1 VIVTSAPR
9 QEGFGS
15 CRQSQWRPWRAWG
28 RRQVGT
34 TADLSRWRVK
44 EVHSSRHIH
53 RTRALSVH
61 LRRLRSEVHSVSA
74 ARQAIGPPD
83 TEGRICRLFTR
94 TTSSIKQNVYIFNI
108 PFTVHFVRFNFVDGL
123 GPFQTFSQ
131 CLFSFL
137 R

>member
-1 VIVTSAPR
+1 MSAIAVASVACVGSTTSWNH
-9 QEGFGS
+9 
-15 CRQSQWRPWRAWG
+15 CRLVALASKGGTFVPAHPQNESSVSTPA
-28 RRQVGT
+28 QV
-34 TADLSRWRVK
+34 K
-44 EVHSSRHIH
+44 I
-53 RTRALSVH
+53 
-61 LRRLRSEVHSVSA
+61 VHSVSA

-83 TEGRICRLFTR
+83 TEGRICRLLTR